1 MFSLLK
7 NNLGRLRVIG
17 FIEGWSY
24 LILLF
29 VAMPLKYVWEIPEAV
44 RLLGTAHG
52 VLFVFFILYVALV
65 WYEESRSMD
74 WAAKSFI
81 ASIVPFGTFWAD
93 KHLFQP
99 MGK

>member
-1 MFSLLK
+1 MFALLQ
-7 NNLGRLRVIG
+7 NNLGRLRIIG

-44 RLLGTAHG
+44 RLVGTAHG
-52 VLFVFFILYVALV
+52 VLFVFFMLYVALV
-65 WYEESRSMD
+65 WYEENRSMN
-74 WAAKSFI
+74 WAFKSFI

-99 MGK
+99 IR